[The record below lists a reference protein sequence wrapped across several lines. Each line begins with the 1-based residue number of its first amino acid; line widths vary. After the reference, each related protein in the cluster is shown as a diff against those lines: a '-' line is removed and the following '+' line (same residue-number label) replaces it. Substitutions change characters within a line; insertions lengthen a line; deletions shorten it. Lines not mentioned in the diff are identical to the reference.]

1 MNDQFVDLHIRIAEM
16 NIEGVEE
23 MMKDEDVFSICV
35 DELSICR
42 EEYTNCNKKRTCL
55 SCFFM
60 TEINLFIES
69 KLPNSRL

>member
-16 NIEGVEE
+16 NIEGGEE

-42 EEYTNCNKKRTCL
+42 EEYTNCNKKGHVYHVF
-55 SCFFM
+55 S
-60 TEINLFIES
+60 
-69 KLPNSRL
+69 